1 MKYLEGGGFAMPA
14 PRSGTAVTGRRAR
27 PPGGSVPALTMTG
40 AIPYHVVALHHAAAL
55 GLSGNVNL
63 GGEVELQSGLG
74 GFIITHDGSVEIT
87 R

>member
-1 MKYLEGGGFAMPA
+1 
-14 PRSGTAVTGRRAR
+14 
-27 PPGGSVPALTMTG
+27 LTMTG
-40 AIPYHVVALHHAAAL
+40 AIPYHVVALHHAADL
-55 GLSGNVNL
+55 VLSGNVSL